1 MKILV
6 INSGSSSLKFE
17 LINTDTKQSLA
28 KGVCERIGISNQ
40 IFTYKNLVTNF
51 KFEEKPEDMPTHN
64 KAIEVVLKALQ
75 DKEYG
80 VISTIDEVDA
90 IGHRLVHGGEYFK
103 DSVIIDDDVI
113 AKCEELIELAPLHNP
128 ANIMGVKVMQE
139 LLPGKPNVA
148 VFDTSFHQTMP
159 DYAFTYPLP
168 LEDYKELKVRKYGAH
183 GTSHKYVSM
192 QAIKELN
199 NKKDSKLIICHLGNG
214 ASISAVKDGKVIDP
228 SMGLTPLGRIMM
240 GTRCGDLDPAIPLFL
255 MQKRGLTV
263 AETDNR
269 LNKKSG
275 FLGIFGESSDFR
287 DIQKGMEEGKERAKL
302 AYEMFCYR
310 VRNFIGAYTIAL
322 GGLDAIVFT
331 GGIGENAAK
340 VREGVCKDL
349 EFLGVE
355 LDYKK
360 NKERISGTVEYSKPN
375 SKVKVYKIE
384 TAEELMIALDTQRLV
399 MGE

>member
-192 QAIKELN
+192 QVIKELN

-214 ASISAVKDGKVIDP
+214 ASISAVKDGKVIDT
-228 SMGLTPLGRIMM
+228 SMGLTPLGGIMM

-255 MQKRGLTV
+255 MQKRGLTI

-355 LDYKK
+355 LDYEK